1 MPTMSQYELGT
12 WEGSLIT
19 EGVSALSS
27 PERRHLK
34 TLFLIWTFFKS
45 GQCALFLIMKED
57 VQCLFDRSQTGCFS
71 QLKIQLMCKS
81 V

>member
-19 EGVSALSS
+19 EGISALSS
-27 PERRHLK
+27 PGRRHLK
-34 TLFLIWTFFKS
+34 TLFLIWTFFNA

-57 VQCLFDRSQTGCFS
+57 VQCMFDRSLTGCFS
-71 QLKIQLMCKS
+71 
-81 V
+81 